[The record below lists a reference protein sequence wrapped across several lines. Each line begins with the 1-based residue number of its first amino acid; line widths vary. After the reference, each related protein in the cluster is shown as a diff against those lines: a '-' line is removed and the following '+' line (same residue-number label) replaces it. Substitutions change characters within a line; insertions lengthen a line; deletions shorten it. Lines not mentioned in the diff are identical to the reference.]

1 MKLWQSSV
9 EAAYVLYMLNYFKTT
24 KNFSQKSLCLGGFVH
39 PVGDAAQPQSFI
51 CPNGKIISWV
61 FATYLIGRHAFKEN
75 KFINKIILLIG
86 IGFSMLNANV
96 FVYMLPVFTA
106 ETYSL
111 FF

>member
-1 MKLWQSSV
+1 MKFWQSSV
-9 EAAYVLYMLNYFKTT
+9 EAGYVLIMLNFFKTT

-39 PVGDAAQPQSFI
+39 PVGDAAEPISFI

-61 FATYLIGRHAFKEN
+61 FATYLIGRHVFKEN
-75 KFINKIILLIG
+75 KFINKIILLMG

-96 FVYMLPVFTA
+96 FVYMLPVFSA